1 MNDEKNMFD
10 ESNEEENINVAADEA
25 AAEEVAETAEETAEE
40 TTEISEDAAEENE
53 TFEDSID
60 ENMGADV
67 VSIPVPPKKEI
78 SKQAACAISVVV
90 TLAVVAVAILVF
102 YFTGFNRYNTNPD
115 GYSDTLETY
124 AKMSDKSIEE
134 VMEELSLPSDMKP
147 DTILDIAQFY
157 IPAKKMA
164 DNYGM
169 DMESLKKALKLSD
182 EQTALITEETRWG
195 EVTKLMREAQEA
207 ENAKNKA
214 SEEASEGASEGASE
228 SASEKTETESA
239 SEAAAE

>member
-10 ESNEEENINVAADEA
+10 ESNEEENINAAADEA
-25 AAEEVAETAEETAEE
+25 AVEEVAETAEETAEEATEE

-207 ENAKNKA
+207 EKAKNKA
-214 SEEASEGASEGASE
+214 SEEASEGASE
-228 SASEKTETESA
+228 SASEETETESA

>member
-25 AAEEVAETAEETAEE
+25 AAEEVAEEVAETAEETSEE

-214 SEEASEGASEGASE
+214 SEGASEGASE